1 MAMIHQKDKPT
12 YYNIVGVKSGTVF
25 ATASASK
32 VLKLHK
38 KLQEEYNGEKLE
50 MVLITEKE

>member
-32 VLKLHK
+32 VRQLRK
-38 KLQEEYNGEKLE
+38 KLQEQYNGEKLE
-50 MVLITEKE
+50 IVLIDDKE